1 MAILEESGRS
11 LVAESKSQE
20 EGDAQLVVATDL
32 RVGAHYLILLEF
44 SAEPGSLDGAA
55 SEACD
60 HFYLAFKTWD
70 SDSICSSAISEPG
83 PATVVATADSGYQ
96 VFTAAL

>member
-1 MAILEESGRS
+1 MAILEQSSRS

-20 EGDAQLVVATDL
+20 GGDAQLVVATHL
-32 RVGAHYLILLEF
+32 RVGTPYVLLLEF

-60 HFYLAFKTWD
+60 HFYMALKT
-70 SDSICSSAISEPG
+70 C
-83 PATVVATADSGYQ
+83 
-96 VFTAAL
+96 